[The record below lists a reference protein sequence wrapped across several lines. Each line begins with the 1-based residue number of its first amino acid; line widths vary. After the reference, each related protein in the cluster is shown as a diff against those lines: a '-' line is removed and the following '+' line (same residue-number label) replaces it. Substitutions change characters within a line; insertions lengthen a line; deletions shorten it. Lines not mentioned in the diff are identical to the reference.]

1 MKKAE
6 KTTNKLEEQ
15 EYTNLKDLVTK
26 INENQNRLG
35 GLELAKH
42 ELLHDAAVTKESLTK
57 IQTELREKYGNITID
72 IETGE
77 YTENKEE
84 E

>member
-26 INENQNRLG
+26 INETQSRLG

-42 ELLHDAAVTKESLTK
+42 ELLHDAAVTKEMLTK
-57 IQTELREKYGNITID
+57 TQTELREKYGNITID

-77 YTENKEE
+77 YKENKEE

>member
-15 EYTNLKDLVTK
+15 EYNNLKDLVTK
-26 INENQNRLG
+26 INENQSRLG

-42 ELLHDAAVTKESLTK
+42 ELLHDAAVTKEALTK
-57 IQTELREKYGNITID
+57 IQTELREKYGNVTID

-77 YTENKEE
+77 YKENKEE